1 MFDLRGQR
9 RGQGA
14 VKSFNL
20 QLQRDLEAVA
30 GRRCGASFEPLTQQ
44 INNGSK
50 LNETLLSSPTLSL
63 SLSIYLQVVAFVHF
77 FFISNA
83 MLGSWGHGAYEFYNF
98 LFIISLFWTIHSK
111 DSVEA
116 VQTVS
121 AQYDHH
127 DHLPF
132 LSPLSLSLNH
142 RKINSGSYRSAARI
156 YIKPRVL
163 IRHLPLPLTLN
174 LLLAINENTLE

>member
-50 LNETLLSSPTLSL
+50 LNETLFSSPTLSL
-63 SLSIYLQVVAFVHF
+63 SLYVQVVAFVHF

-121 AQYDHH
+121 AQYDHDDHH
-127 DHLPF
+127 DHLP
-132 LSPLSLSLNH
+132 SLSLSLNH
-142 RKINSGSYRSAARI
+142 RKINSGSYRSAACI

-174 LLLAINENTLE
+174 LLLAINENTLA